1 MKEIYLDNA
10 CTSFPKPEAV
20 SSAVYSFMTSSGVS
34 ISRGCYKKAY
44 QLEEMVYDTRQALCK
59 LFNGDDS
66 RNSIFTKNITESLNV
81 LLKGFLQPGDHV
93 LVSAMEHNAIMRPLN
108 QLCQHGV
115 TFSRIPCTKDGQ
127 LITSAIHELIK
138 PATRAIII
146 LHASNVSGT
155 VMPLAKIGEICQS
168 NGLLF
173 IVDSAQTAGALA
185 IDMKAMHIDA
195 LAFTGH
201 KSLYGPQ
208 GIGGFLIKS
217 HLADLISPL
226 IAGGTGSIS
235 HTENIPDFLPDRLE
249 AGTPNLPGIAG
260 LNASLNWLKQ
270 TGIDKIHKH
279 EMKLTSIFLQGL
291 QPLIDQEAIRI
302 IGPSDIHKRTSVISI
317 QIPGKELSEIAYRL
331 DSSFG
336 IMARVGL
343 HCAPAAHKTLGT
355 YPEGTI
361 RFSPGY
367 FNTQEDIE
375 TAVEALKQLIK

>member
-1 MKEIYLDNA
+1 M
-10 CTSFPKPEAV
+10 
-20 SSAVYSFMTSSGVS
+20 
-34 ISRGCYKKAY
+34 
-44 QLEEMVYDTRQALCK
+44 
-59 LFNGDDS
+59 
-66 RNSIFTKNITESLNV
+66 
-81 LLKGFLQPGDHV
+81 
-93 LVSAMEHNAIMRPLN
+93 
-108 QLCQHGV
+108 
-115 TFSRIPCTKDGQ
+115 
-127 LITSAIHELIK
+127 
-138 PATRAIII
+138 
-146 LHASNVSGT
+146 
-155 VMPLAKIGEICQS
+155 
-168 NGLLF
+168 
-173 IVDSAQTAGALA
+173 
-185 IDMKAMHIDA
+185 
-195 LAFTGH
+195 
-201 KSLYGPQ
+201 
-208 GIGGFLIKS
+208 
-217 HLADLISPL
+217 
-226 IAGGTGSIS
+226 
-235 HTENIPDFLPDRLE
+235 PDRLE

-260 LNASLNWLKQ
+260 LNASLSWLKQ